1 MFLSS
6 RFNINNGIGQGWPT
20 ASISIGVV
28 AEEVVLI
35 HHQNN

>member
-1 MFLSS
+1 
-6 RFNINNGIGQGWPT
+6 GQGWPR
-20 ASISIGVV
+20 ALISIGVV